1 MPVFEMPLQELR
13 RYQGCSPCPADFT
26 QYWGAALAEM
36 EATGLDAALTP
47 APFGAPGVECYDLWF
62 TGVRG
67 ARIHCRFLKPAG
79 VRDRLP
85 AVAVFHGYMHHAGE
99 WFERLPYAYAGMA
112 VLVMEARGQGGL
124 SEDVYAGAGPTLFGH
139 VVRGVRDADP
149 HKLYYRDVFL
159 DAAKAVRLLMAM
171 DCVDET
177 RVATTGKSQGGAL
190 ALAAAALVPQV
201 KLCAPLYPFLCD
213 FRRILQMDLNKN
225 AYEGFYYYFKKCDP
239 AHEHEQEFFERLGYI
254 DIQNHAPQVRAQVLW
269 QTGLMDDLCP
279 PSAQFAAY
287 NKLTSPKA
295 IKLYPEHTHELIT
308 GANDEIFTF
317 FRRL

>member
-1 MPVFEMPLQELR
+1 MPVFEMPLEQMR
-13 RYQGCSPCPADFT
+13 SYRGCSPLPADFAD
-26 QYWGAALAEM
+26 YWRAALAEN
-36 EATGLDAALTP
+36 EAAGLAYEMTP
-47 APFGAPGVECYDLWF
+47 AAFQAPGVECYDLWF

-67 ARIHCRFLKPAG
+67 ARIHCKFLKPER
-79 VRDRLP
+79 VRGHIP

-124 SEDVYAGAGPTLFGH
+124 SEDVYSGAGPTLFGH
-139 VVRGVRDADP
+139 VVRGVRDPDP

-159 DAAKAVRLLMAM
+159 DAAKTVRILMSM
-171 DCVDET
+171 SFVDET
-177 RVATTGKSQGGAL
+177 RLATTGKSQGGAL
-190 ALAAAALVPQV
+190 ALAAAALVPEV

-213 FRRILQMDLNKN
+213 FKRILQMDLNKN

-239 AHEHEQEFFERLGYI
+239 AHEREAEFFERLGYI
-254 DIQNHAPQVRAQVLW
+254 DIQNHTPQIKARVLW
-269 QTGLMDDLCP
+269 QTGLMDELCP

-287 NKLTSPKA
+287 NKLASPKE

-317 FRRL
+317 FRQL